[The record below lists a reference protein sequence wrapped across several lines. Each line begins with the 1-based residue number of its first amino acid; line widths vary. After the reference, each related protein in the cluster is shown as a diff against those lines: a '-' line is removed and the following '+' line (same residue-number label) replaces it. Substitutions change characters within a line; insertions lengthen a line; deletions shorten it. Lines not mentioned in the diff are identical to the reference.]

1 MVNMTLKTQLR
12 DALTAALKAGD
23 AQRKMTLRMA
33 LASIKNAEVEAR
45 GELDEERVLGLLQK
59 EVKSRQETIEGAEQ
73 ANRPDLIEKAELEIG
88 ILSEFLPQPLT
99 TDELRVLVEEA
110 IQESGAASIDDIGRV
125 MGVLMPK
132 IRGKAD
138 GKEANQIVR
147 ELLKSEEQ
155 A

>member
-45 GELDEERVLGLLQK
+45 GELDEERVLSLLQK

-125 MGVLMPK
+125 MGALMPK

-138 GKEANQIVR
+138 GKEANLIVR

>member
-12 DALTAALKAGD
+12 DALTEALKAGD

-99 TDELRVLVEEA
+99 TDELRTLVEEA
-110 IQESGAASIDDIGRV
+110 IQESGAASIDEIGRV

-147 ELLKSEEQ
+147 ELLKSE
-155 A
+155 